1 MMYLRNKNTTVL
13 GLLGVLS
20 AALNFC
26 VTRDVASLATALSSS
41 IGLLLAQ
48 DGGL

>member
-1 MMYLRNKNTTVL
+1 MMYLRNKKTTVL
-13 GLLGVLS
+13 GSLGVLA
-20 AALNFC
+20 AALNFW
-26 VTRDVASLATALSSS
+26 VTRDITSLATALSSS